1 MTKELLSFIAVIGI
15 VLVGVEVQIVRL
27 EQRVKKLEG
36 DKK

>member
-1 MTKELLSFIAVIGI
+1 MTNELLVTIAVFGI
-15 VLVGVEVQIVRL
+15 VFIGVEVQIVRL

>member
-1 MTKELLSFIAVIGI
+1 MSNELMCVIAVMGI

>member
-1 MTKELLSFIAVIGI
+1 MSNELMCIIAVVGI
-15 VLVGVEVQIVRL
+15 VLVGVEVHIGRL